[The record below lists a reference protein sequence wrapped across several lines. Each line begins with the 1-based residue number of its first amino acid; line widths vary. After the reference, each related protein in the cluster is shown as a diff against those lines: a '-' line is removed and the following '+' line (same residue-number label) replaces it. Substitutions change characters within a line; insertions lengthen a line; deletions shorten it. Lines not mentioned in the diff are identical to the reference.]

1 MVLLCIVRSPG
12 AQRAASASRT
22 PPSPSPE
29 LESEDLRPPNLYE
42 PAFRHPGCN
51 APRFARSEAIAGGV
65 SGHLSAAAPSARSEA
80 GGVRR
85 LSLRGRRAQPLGPL
99 ALPLPWRA
107 STSWPLSLVHD
118 RGSLA
123 PHQQRFA
130 VKSKE
135 RQQRSRP
142 RALPHQYSIQPA
154 LSLTLARAA
163 LDRSINQ
170 GVHRTAPRPA
180 HRGPRSTWRSRTASE
195 GPLAQR

>member
-1 MVLLCIVRSPG
+1 MCAARGHNALP
-12 AQRAASASRT
+12 AQAAT
-22 PPSPSPE
+22 PPSPRPSPD
-29 LESEDLRPPNLYE
+29 LKSEDLRPPNLYD
-42 PAFRHPGCN
+42 PASRLPGCN
-51 APRFARSEAIAGGV
+51 APRLSRSEGIGSPQRRCTLRTVGGRRRRAPFEP
-65 SGHLSAAAPSARSEA
+65 SRAPRAAA
-80 GGVRR
+80 
-85 LSLRGRRAQPLGPL
+85 GPL

-130 VKSKE
+130 VKLQE

-142 RALPHQYSIQPA
+142 RALPHQYIHTALLNQPT

-163 LDRSINQ
+163 LDRSINR

-180 HRGPRSTWRSRTASE
+180 HRGPRSTWRSIKASE